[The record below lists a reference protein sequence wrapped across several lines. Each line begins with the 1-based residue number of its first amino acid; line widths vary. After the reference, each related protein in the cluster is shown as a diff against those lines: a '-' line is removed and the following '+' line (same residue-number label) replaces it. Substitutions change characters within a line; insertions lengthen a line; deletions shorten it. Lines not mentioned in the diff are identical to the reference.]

1 MADQP
6 PSDSVRIRPGPA
18 SIPPDEMPG
27 GVVIHVY
34 SVPTC
39 RLLLTRHAHDRDD
52 VERHAADDAAQTD
65 AMLWPDDVGVCL
77 VAYDGDTGERMGRG
91 DA

>member
-1 MADQP
+1 MTIGP
-6 PSDSVRIRPGPA
+6 PFITRPGPR

-52 VERHAADDAAQTD
+52 VERHAEADAAQTAD
-65 AMLWPDDVGVCL
+65 MLWPDDAGVCL
-77 VAYDGDTGERMGRG
+77 VAYDGDTGERMPWHG
-91 DA
+91 